1 LGRLLPVCPAEITL
15 DFISGRWKIIIL
27 FYLSQKT
34 MRFSEL
40 SAVLIGISRRVLT
53 QQLRQLEQDGLIHR
67 EVFAQVPP
75 KVEYSMTEVGRTL
88 LPVAEAMCN
97 WGENYGRKIL
107 ADRSLVTTD
116 EEESEDI

>member
-40 SAVLIGISRRVLT
+40 SAVLTGISRRVLT

-107 ADRSLVTTD
+107 ADRSPATTG

>member
-1 LGRLLPVCPAEITL
+1 MGRVMPICPAEITL

-40 SAVLIGISRRVLT
+40 FIVLKGVSRRVLT

-75 KVEYSMTEVGRTL
+75 KVEYSMTQVGHTL
-88 LPVAEAMCN
+88 LPIVEAMCH
-97 WGENYGRKIL
+97 WGETYGKKIL
-107 ADRSLVTTD
+107 AERSLTSTD
-116 EEESEDI
+116 EDEIEDA

>member
-107 ADRSLVTTD
+107 ADRSIVTTD